1 MDVFGQLRIADVAD
15 ILIVAVLI
23 YATINLIRGTRAVQ
37 MLVGLAVLASVYLV
51 AQSFELYTLSWILR
65 AFLGSFFLLVVVL
78 FQDDIRRVLTRVGRA
93 RLFGGDRGTQAQVID
108 EVTRAATELA
118 GRRIGALIVLERDVG
133 LSPFLESGIP
143 VDAEVS
149 WELLTSIFQ
158 PQSPMHDGAA
168 IVRNGRL
175 AAAGCFL
182 PLTRDGTVSRSL
194 GSRHRAAIGISE
206 ESDAAV
212 VVVSEEL
219 GRISLVHEG
228 EMLRNCDAETLR
240 TSLERFSLS

>member
-1 MDVFGQLRIADVAD
+1 MDVLGQVRIADVAD
-15 ILIVAVLI
+15 ILIVAILV

-37 MLVGLAVLASVYLV
+37 MAVGLAVLAGVYAL

-65 AFLGSFFLLVVVL
+65 AFLGSFFLLIVVL

-93 RLFGGDRGTQAQVID
+93 RLFGGDRSAQAAVID

-118 GRRIGALIVLERDVG
+118 GKKIGALIVLERDVG

-149 WELLTSIFQ
+149 WELLTSIFH

-182 PLTRDGTVSRSL
+182 PLTHDPTISRAL

-228 EMLRNCDAETLR
+228 EILRNCDAETLR
-240 TSLERFSLS
+240 TGLERFSLS

>member
-1 MDVFGQLRIADVAD
+1 MDVFGQVRIADVAD
-15 ILIVAVLI
+15 ILIVAVLV
-23 YATINLIRGTRAVQ
+23 YAIINLIRGTRAVQ
-37 MLVGLAVLASVYLV
+37 MLVGLAVLGGMYLL

-93 RLFGGDRGTQAQVID
+93 RLFGGDRGAQAVVID
-108 EVTRAATELA
+108 EIAKAATELA
-118 GRRIGALIVLERDVG
+118 GKRIGALIVLERDVG

-149 WELLTSIFQ
+149 WELLCSIFQ

-182 PLTRDGTVSRSL
+182 PLTHDPTVSRAF

-212 VVVSEEL
+212 VVVSEEQ

-228 EMLRNCDAETLR
+228 EILRNCDAETLR
-240 TSLERFSLS
+240 TGLERFSLA